1 MTNTEYYKTLDS
13 IKKSDTPEYKL
24 DVLRIVLSD
33 LSKNLRDTKYKCQC
47 GLHFS
52 ATEKTTKTLE
62 RAIYYIDNGDL
73 PSTK

>member
-1 MTNTEYYKTLDS
+1 MTKLKDADSKTN
-13 IKKSDTPEYKL
+13 TPEYKL

-33 LSKNLRDTKYKCQC
+33 LSRNLRDTKYKCQC

-52 ATEKTTKTLE
+52 ATEHTTKTLE

>member
-1 MTNTEYYKTLDS
+1 MNKTEYYKTLDS
-13 IKKSDTPEYKL
+13 ISKSDTPEYKL

-33 LSKNLRDTKYKCQC
+33 LSRNLDT
-47 GLHFS
+47 S
-52 ATEKTTKTLE
+52 TTEHTIKTLE

>member
-1 MTNTEYYKTLDS
+1 MTKLKDADSKTN
-13 IKKSDTPEYKL
+13 TPEYKL

-33 LSKNLRDTKYKCQC
+33 LSRNLDA
-47 GLHFS
+47 S
-52 ATEKTTKTLE
+52 NTEHTIKTLE

>member
-33 LSKNLRDTKYKCQC
+33 LYRNLDAST
-47 GLHFS
+47 
-52 ATEKTTKTLE
+52 TEHYIKKTLA
-62 RAIYYIDNGDL
+62 RAVYYIDNGDL